1 MKYFFHIIITG
12 ALLLGSL
19 IIFNARD
26 NECTT
31 QLTDNP
37 DTEPIELLAEL
48 CSKRTNISSPY
59 SFRHN
64 PLAEHES
71 VSGKLNRPGCLDF
84 KEHQLRVKTQMLIYL
99 ELKPS
104 IGFQSS
110 MNIHQLSGN
119 DDPPIA

>member
-1 MKYFFHIIITG
+1 MIFTG

-31 QLTDNP
+31 QLTANP

-48 CSKRTNISSPY
+48 CSNRANASSPY

-71 VSGKLNRPGCLDF
+71 VSGKLSRSACLDL
-84 KEHQLRVKTQMLIYL
+84 EENQLRVKTQTLIFL

-104 IGFQSS
+104 ILFQTSL
-110 MNIHQLSGN
+110 NVHPLSGT
-119 DDPPIA
+119 DDPPVA